1 MYLFLNLLTCFVGC
15 PKNTKKAVVFTV
27 GYDKDGNAVSTAMN
41 KAEINGKTT
50 VNVNLALADNTTAY
64 AIYVVDNLTD
74 MQPIAPFKTFGK
86 IKSEAE
92 DNYITLKTDFSSLCC
107 IGS

>member
-1 MYLFLNLLTCFVGC
+1 MCIR
-15 PKNTKKAVVFTV
+15 
-27 GYDKDGNAVSTAMN
+27 DSGNAVSTAMN

-74 MQPIAPFKTFGK
+74 MQPIAPFKTCLLYT
-86 IKSEAE
+86 SR
-92 DNYITLKTDFSSLCC
+92 CV
-107 IGS
+107 

>member
-1 MYLFLNLLTCFVGC
+1 MSVENNTVKTVDLIGLTE
-15 PKNTKKAVVFTV
+15 NTQNAVVFTV
-27 GYDKDGNAVSTAMN
+27 GYDKDGNVVSTAMN

-74 MQPIAPFKTFGK
+74 MQPIAPF
-86 IKSEAE
+86 
-92 DNYITLKTDFSSLCC
+92 NVR
-107 IGS
+107 